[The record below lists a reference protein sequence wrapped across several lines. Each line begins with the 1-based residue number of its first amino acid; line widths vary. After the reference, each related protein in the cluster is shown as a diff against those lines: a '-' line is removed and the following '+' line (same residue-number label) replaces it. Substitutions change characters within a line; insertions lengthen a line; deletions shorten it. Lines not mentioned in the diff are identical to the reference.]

1 MQASFLLLVFAQNM
15 PIAQRVSIVAK
26 VFSLSRDN
34 ETVRRICML
43 HITTFFTKTMLEIE
57 NDFGFFQER

>member
-1 MQASFLLLVFAQNM
+1 
-15 PIAQRVSIVAK
+15 
-26 VFSLSRDN
+26 
-34 ETVRRICML
+34 ML